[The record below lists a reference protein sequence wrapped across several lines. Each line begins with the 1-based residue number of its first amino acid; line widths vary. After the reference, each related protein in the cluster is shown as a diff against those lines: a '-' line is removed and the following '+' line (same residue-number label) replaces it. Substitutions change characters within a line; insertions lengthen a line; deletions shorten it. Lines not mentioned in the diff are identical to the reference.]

1 MITCMIPT
9 GKNGLGLVSIHCTV
23 LYHQLTNVCHTVA
36 SLCKKYQRAK
46 AAIGAINLAATELG
60 SSINNKDW
68 ILQWEELENLART
81 ERGEA
86 LMIYN
91 VAPTPGKCWF
101 SVYHTLLMKATRVF
115 STCRAEC
122 SSKYGKE

>member
-1 MITCMIPT
+1 
-9 GKNGLGLVSIHCTV
+9 
-23 LYHQLTNVCHTVA
+23 VA

-46 AAIGAINLAATELG
+46 AAVGTMNQAATELG
-60 SSINNKDW
+60 GTINNKAW

-91 VAPTPGKCWF
+91 VAQTSGKRSDYPPC
-101 SVYHTLLMKATRVF
+101 HTDGNHQCPYNMQGRVPQQMKELTTSMPNGCLMEYPY
-115 STCRAEC
+115 SW
-122 SSKYGKE
+122 SSRSW